1 MNRAIQEVRGMD
13 SRELQGKLAELRQE
27 QFNMH
32 FHGAAE
38 QVAKTARHR
47 QIRRTIA
54 RITMVLGE
62 RAGETAAGQQGAAGN
77 KSRDQR

>member
-13 SRELQGKLAELRQE
+13 SRELRGKLAELRKE
-27 QFNMH
+27 QFDLR

-38 QVAKTARHR
+38 QVAKTDRHR

-54 RITMVLGE
+54 RIMLVLGE
-62 RAGETAAGQQGAAGN
+62 REGTGAGGATAGGEQ
-77 KSRDQR
+77 S

>member
-1 MNRAIQEVRGMD
+1 MNRAIQEIRGMD

-27 QFNMH
+27 QFDLH

-54 RITMVLGE
+54 RIMMVLGE
-62 RAGETAAGQQGAAGN
+62 RAPGAAE
-77 KSRDQR
+77 KPQRGEQR